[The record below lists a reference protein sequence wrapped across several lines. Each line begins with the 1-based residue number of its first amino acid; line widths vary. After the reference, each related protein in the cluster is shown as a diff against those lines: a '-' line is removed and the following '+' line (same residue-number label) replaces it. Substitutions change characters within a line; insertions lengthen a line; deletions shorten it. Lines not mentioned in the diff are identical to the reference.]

1 MQRIIVHASNEQIIM
16 SYRYQLG
23 LALKDKLLNLLTLY
37 KILYKTPWVSIWI
50 DIFNITVTDEATTT
64 QILPWFFLR
73 LYYTG
78 VK

>member
-50 DIFNITVTDEATTT
+50 DISNITDEATAT
-64 QILPWFFLR
+64 QILLWFFLR

>member
-50 DIFNITVTDEATTT
+50 DISNITDEATTT

>member
-37 KILYKTPWVSIWI
+37 KILYKTP
-50 DIFNITVTDEATTT
+50 
-64 QILPWFFLR
+64 
-73 LYYTG
+73 
-78 VK
+78 